1 MEKRTTF
8 AVSALFLGVI
18 FGLAIAVAVAQNA
31 PAGQRGGGAAVTPP
45 CGPNLPAEIKNVA
58 KDSRCFELRTY
69 TVREGSSLDL
79 LHSRFRNHTTALF
92 KKHGMSIIGYWQ
104 PVAKRDTL
112 VYLLAYKDGAARDAA
127 WAAFQ
132 ADPEWVKARTAIQ
145 VNVQVDNV
153 FMSATDYSPM
163 KELLDLRHPTSSARR
178 KRPAGWPSRCR
189 TAD

>member
-8 AVSALFLGVI
+8 AASALFLGVI

-79 LHSRFRNHTTALF
+79 LHSRFRDHTTALF

-163 KELLDLRHPTSSARR
+163 K
-178 KRPAGWPSRCR
+178 
-189 TAD
+189 